1 MVNEVEQDPGPAS
14 HPVSVEDAIRT
25 AVLVRET
32 ATLREVAS
40 LMLEQQVDNVVV
52 VDENGAVRGVV
63 SDRHLTLNQTYLRLS
78 SIKVPRLH
86 GRWVTSGEEVE
97 AAATTTAAEVVD
109 RRLTTAEVLEPIG
122 SVVER
127 MLRRDAEYARAAR
140 WRRCWI
146 ARSTRVAATGRGAA
160 GGTPGVRRQVRYRRA
175 SGRPSCSTCSLASA
189 WMVGPRSGS
198 SQTGRKQAC
207 LLRGRST

>member
-1 MVNEVEQDPGPAS
+1 VVNEVEQDPGPAS
-14 HPVSVEDAIRT
+14 HPVSVKDAIRT

-52 VDENGAVRGVV
+52 VDANGAVRGVV

-86 GRWVTSGEEVE
+86 GRWVTSGDEVE
-97 AAATTTAAEVVD
+97 AACVAAATTTAAEVMD

-127 MLRRDAEYARAAR
+127 MLRRDAEYALVLRDGDVVGLFG
-140 WRRCWI
+140 RRELLRLVAGLPEAHPVSL
-146 ARSTRVAATGRGAA
+146 ARSGAA
-160 GGTPGVRRQVRYRRA
+160 QHPVAHLAAHVRWPVPGWLAQV
-175 SGRPSCSTCSLASA
+175 
-189 WMVGPRSGS
+189 W
-198 SQTGRKQAC
+198 Q
-207 LLRGRST
+207 